1 MGLELCFEADIHH
14 ATAIV
19 SKVAT
24 DSVVE
29 KYIFDEIYLNIFKYI
44 P

>member
-1 MGLELCFEADIHH
+1 MRSESEGREEHEL
-14 ATAIV
+14 TARLL
-19 SKVAT
+19 SSS
-24 DSVVE
+24 SVVE